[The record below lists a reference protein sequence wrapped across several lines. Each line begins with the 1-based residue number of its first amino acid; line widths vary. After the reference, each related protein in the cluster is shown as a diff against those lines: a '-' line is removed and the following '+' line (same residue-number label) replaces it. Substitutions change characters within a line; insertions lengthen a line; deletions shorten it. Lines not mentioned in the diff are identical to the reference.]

1 MKNKKQNSPIDQ
13 ECIDIMAV
21 VYKRKFNIYMLLNKV
36 KKELKRVD
44 NFPPEVIIAVC
55 KEFIS
60 TSDKAKIRNNY
71 TWFIRVMI
79 AKTTEH
85 QANLNIKEH
94 QKIKSAPPMAQN
106 VKNILKGMLE

>member
-1 MKNKKQNSPIDQ
+1 MKNKPKSKIDQ

-36 KKELKRVD
+36 KKELKRLD

-60 TSDKAKIRNNY
+60 TSDKEKIRNNY

-85 QANLNIKEH
+85 QANKNIYEH
-94 QKIKSAPPMAQN
+94 NKIKSAPPMAQN
-106 VKNILKGMLE
+106 VKDILKGML

>member
-1 MKNKKQNSPIDQ
+1 LDDQ
-13 ECIDIMAV
+13 EKLEQECKDIMAV

-36 KKELKRVD
+36 KKQKKRLD

-60 TSDKAKIRNNY
+60 SSDKSKIRNNY

-79 AKTTEH
+79 AKTEEH
-85 QANLNIKEH
+85 QANQNIKEH

-106 VKNILKGMLE
+106 VKDVLKGMFQ